1 MSRDIKYSN
10 ALWTGACCFCVD
22 MKRPSYYQT
31 FYVPAWRR
39 KKERENATKHRL
51 GKVRFYI

>member
-39 KKERENATKHRL
+39 KKERENATKYRL